1 MPRRCG
7 VVLAI
12 VALATAL
19 LSTAV
24 QAAPRGFFSGT
35 DSAGASDSVDASDS
49 VVFTRDPS
57 QDLVI
62 DRVTG
67 LVPLIV
73 AASGVL
79 PLASDGIATANRRL
93 RGMVDLL
100 VAARTRHRAAV
111 RALAEANRLVADNV
125 REAARLQ
132 SGYNES
138 LEGIS
143 RNQRIRLEREAQQR
157 RNRSAVVRH
166 STSMDWVW
174 PVAGTV
180 KFYDSWGERRSGN
193 RRHEGVDLVGLRGDP
208 VLAPVDGV
216 VSHRWD
222 TLGGWSF
229 DLVADDGDY
238 WFGTHLSGLGQS
250 GEVEAGDV
258 IGFLGDTGNA
268 EGVHLHFEYHPG
280 GRENSVNAFPIV
292 DARCTDRIPMGTSLY
307 D

>member
-24 QAAPRGFFSGT
+24 QAAPRGSFSGT
-35 DSAGASDSVDASDS
+35 GSAGASDSVDASDS

-67 LVPLIV
+67 LMPLIV

-93 RGMVDLL
+93 TGMVDLL

-125 REAARLQ
+125 REAVRL
-132 SGYNES
+132 
-138 LEGIS
+138 
-143 RNQRIRLEREAQQR
+143 
-157 RNRSAVVRH
+157 
-166 STSMDWVW
+166 
-174 PVAGTV
+174 
-180 KFYDSWGERRSGN
+180 
-193 RRHEGVDLVGLRGDP
+193 
-208 VLAPVDGV
+208 
-216 VSHRWD
+216 
-222 TLGGWSF
+222 
-229 DLVADDGDY
+229 
-238 WFGTHLSGLGQS
+238 
-250 GEVEAGDV
+250 
-258 IGFLGDTGNA
+258 
-268 EGVHLHFEYHPG
+268 
-280 GRENSVNAFPIV
+280 
-292 DARCTDRIPMGTSLY
+292 
-307 D
+307 